1 MAEYDL
7 PAEQRDAYG
16 VSEAKVSMAPDG
28 LVLSAYPGAGD
39 NVLAVYE
46 MSEADQAELARATSQ
61 ANASNAAAD
70 GEDQRMFKTNLAQTT
85 FG

>member
-1 MAEYDL
+1 
-7 PAEQRDAYG
+7 
-16 VSEAKVSMAPDG
+16 MAPDG

-46 MSEADQAELARATSQ
+46 TSPEDHAALARATGGS
-61 ANASNAAAD
+61 AVSSPG
-70 GEDQRMFKTNLAQTT
+70 GEDERMFRTNIASTS